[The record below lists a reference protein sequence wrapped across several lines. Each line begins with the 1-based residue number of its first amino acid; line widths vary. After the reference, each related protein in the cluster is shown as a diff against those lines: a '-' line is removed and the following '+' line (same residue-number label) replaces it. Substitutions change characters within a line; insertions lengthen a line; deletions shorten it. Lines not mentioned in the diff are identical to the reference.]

1 MKIFKSIIAFACLA
15 CMVFFSSCELFLE
28 IPMQNSSNT
37 QSTLS
42 DMTSSEDI
50 SLNTQ
55 PSTYPDAL
63 SPEEYYGWSLLKQNG
78 SDAEKKAYKLLASE
92 IGKYK
97 NEITFDFKL
106 TKSEFERV
114 YGLYKEDYPEHF
126 YRGNEYSLSSRGS
139 RVKKVTFNGTLY
151 GGNAEKIRA
160 AKSKIDASVGHILSK
175 INTSMTDFEKELV
188 VHNHLIENTSYAEGE
203 NSHSML
209 GVFADGK
216 AVCQGYSLAF
226 QYVMRLAGVQCITV
240 TGKFNDQSHMWN
252 MIKLD
257 GDFYHIDVTADD
269 PTVDTGEDVIDFNYF
284 NLNDEQIKI
293 DHTINN
299 KEYTLPKALLNK
311 YEFFTKT
318 GQFYTDFGVDSFANS
333 IVYAYKNGY
342 SYAYARFEKADISK
356 ASEYIKQNYKKIIN
370 KANELLDGQKIKS
383 DNKISIMYSSEK
395 KILNLRIN
403 Y

>member
-15 CMVFFSSCELFLE
+15 CLVLFSSCEAFLE
-28 IPMQNSSNT
+28 IPIPNT

-42 DMTSSEDI
+42 DLTSFEDI
-50 SLNTQ
+50 SLNIQ
-55 PSTYPDAL
+55 QSNYPDAL

-78 SDAEKKAYKLLASE
+78 SEAEKKAYKLLAYE

-106 TKSEFERV
+106 TKSEFEKV

-126 YRGNEYSLSSRGS
+126 WRGNEYSLQSRGS
-139 RVKKVTFNGTLY
+139 RIKKVTFNGTLY
-151 GGNAEKIRA
+151 GGNAEKIQTE
-160 AKSKIDASVGHILSK
+160 KSKIDTAVSDIMSK
-175 INTSMTDFEKELV
+175 INASMTDFEKELL
-188 VHNHLIENTSYAEGE
+188 VHNYLIENTSYADGE
-203 NSHSML
+203 NSHSIL
-209 GVFADGK
+209 GVFIDSK

-252 MIKLD
+252 MVKLD
-257 GDFYHIDVTADD
+257 GEFYHIDVTADD
-269 PTVDTGEDVIDFNYF
+269 PLVATGEDVIDFNCF
-284 NLNDEQIKI
+284 NLSDEQIKI
-293 DHTINN
+293 DHTLTN
-299 KEYTLPKALLNK
+299 KEYTPPKANSNK

-318 GQFYTDFGVDSFANS
+318 GQLYADFSVDSFANS

-356 ASEYIKQNYKKIIN
+356 ASEYIKKNYKKIIDR
-370 KANELLDGQKIKS
+370 ANALLGGQKIKS
-383 DNKISIMYSSEK
+383 DSKINVMYSSEK
-395 KILNLRIN
+395 KTLNLRIN